1 MDYKNLFLRLIFSLV
16 FISIYLLFAI
26 IDFKLI
32 FYLIIIIYLLIV
44 FEIIKF
50 FKIMKAFPII
60 YLFLSFLFFLNID
73 FENTQYKKFNLL
85 IVIVVTFDIFSFIC
99 GKIFGKY
106 KLSKISPNKT
116 YEGLIGGLI
125 FSLTSGIIYS
135 YFNNFKINITLLII
149 IFFIIAFSFIGD
161 ILESYF
167 KRKNLLKNSSEIIP
181 GHGGVFDRF
190 DSFLFSIIFYSI
202 SNNYII

>member
-1 MDYKNLFLRLIFSLV
+1 
-16 FISIYLLFAI
+16 
-26 IDFKLI
+26 
-32 FYLIIIIYLLIV
+32 
-44 FEIIKF
+44 
-50 FKIMKAFPII
+50 MKAFPII